1 MKLQEFFKE
10 VLITNKGH
18 AVFVIFALLTTSVLG
33 CASNVP
39 VIRPDESSHIGVI
52 SGPER
57 NYYLQPGDQIDV
69 KFFYDPELNETVT
82 IRPDGKISLQLVEEI
97 EATGLTPAELD
108 KIITERYGEEL
119 ERPEVAV
126 IVRTFGGQKVYVG
139 GEVKS
144 PRTLTLTGDLTVMQ
158 SIIDAGGL
166 TKSAKKTEIVV
177 IRRGSDYKPVPYK
190 INLEK
195 LLAGQEKDIR
205 LQPFDIVYVPKS
217 TISNVNEWIDKYIR
231 LMIPIP
237 ISVGYWWGG
246 N

>member
-10 VLITNKGH
+10 VFITNKGH
-18 AVFVIFALLTTSVLG
+18 VVFVIFTLLTASVLG

-97 EATGLTPAELD
+97 EAAGLTPAELD

-166 TKSAKKTEIVV
+166 TKSAKKTEIIVV
-177 IRRGSDYKPVPYK
+177 RRGSDYKPVPYK

-237 ISVGYWWGG
+237 ISVGYWWGA

>member
-18 AVFVIFALLTTSVLG
+18 VVFVIFALLTTSVLG

-166 TKSAKKTEIVV
+166 TKSAKKTDIVV

-237 ISVGYWWGG
+237 ISVGYWWGA